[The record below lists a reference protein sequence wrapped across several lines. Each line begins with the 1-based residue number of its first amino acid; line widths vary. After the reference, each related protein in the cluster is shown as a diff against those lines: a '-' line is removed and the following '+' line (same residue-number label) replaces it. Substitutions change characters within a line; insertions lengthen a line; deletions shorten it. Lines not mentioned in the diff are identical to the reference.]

1 MKENRDIRSSPLRIF
16 FVGFL
21 ATFRNNAY
29 LCGKNIDTKA
39 MPKILIYITAKI
51 IWQFLFWNT
60 DYNENRAHVHV
71 GKRSTE
77 HLCKIWLE
85 PVVEID
91 KQGDLTDAQVR
102 EVLAIATEY
111 REKLLHQWQ
120 QFKTGKRI
128 RIITVKKTK

>member
-1 MKENRDIRSSPLRIF
+1 
-16 FVGFL
+16 
-21 ATFRNNAY
+21 
-29 LCGKNIDTKA
+29 

-85 PVVEID
+85 PVVVID

>member
-1 MKENRDIRSSPLRIF
+1 
-16 FVGFL
+16 
-21 ATFRNNAY
+21 
-29 LCGKNIDTKA
+29 
-39 MPKILIYITAKI
+39 MPKILLYITAKI

-85 PVVEID
+85 PIVELD
-91 KQGDLTDAQVR
+91 KQGDLTDAQAK
-102 EVLAIATEY
+102 EVLEIAQKY
-111 REKLLHQWQ
+111 REKLLHQWKL
-120 QFKTGKRI
+120 FKEGKRI